1 MKRRAFLAVA
11 VLTPGCLDY
20 FEENGD
26 EIELTEPENL
36 VIVYDELVRDDP
48 GTEDERVYVWGVVR
62 NEGEREVSYVEI
74 RATFFDE
81 EGEEL
86 DTVIENVQDVTSG
99 EDWEFEIEFP
109 DFGERAA
116 RVVDYELEPATSV

>member
-20 FEENGD
+20 FEENGED
-26 EIELTEPENL
+26 LREPENL

-62 NEGEREVSYVEI
+62 NEGERELSYVEI
-74 RATFFDE
+74 RATFLDE

-86 DTVIENVQDVTSG
+86 DTVIENVEDVTSG
-99 EDWEFEIEFP
+99 EEWEFEIEFP

-116 RVVDYELEPATSV
+116 EVAEYELEPATSV